1 MALSG
6 VNTYIPTIREFLH
19 HWNEMNLAV
28 GDRVTLAGGFSAQDL
43 EEMGRQLGTCIQ
55 EVNQRDAARTE
66 ALKKKDTLL
75 VGLRERV
82 KQFRAFLAS
91 QLPDSPFRKQAP
103 TLPTFT
109 AAGNLQL
116 ESLGKMIGLWEVL
129 NGEPSKPGFNP
140 PLKLA
145 AGYTIADAKSELS
158 DLRSSYGV
166 YTAALSDATAARARR
181 TELMKEVAVRLR
193 QYRQAAVAYLPTGH
207 PLLEKVPA
215 VAPTGPSTVPGVEL
229 TGEWDTMRAAAVLSW
244 SSAPPETH
252 ERFEVRFCSGAKY
265 KESDEQVVGSVL
277 KGVLSVI
284 TDYGL
289 ATPGAEGWFRVYN
302 ITTDG
307 EEKGSNAIKVS
318 RP

>member
-28 GDRVTLAGGFSAQDL
+28 GERVHLARGFSSNDL
-43 EEMGRQLGTCIQ
+43 EDLSRRLAQCIQ
-55 EVNQRDAARTE
+55 EVVQRDNTRTE

-75 VGLRERV
+75 VAMRERV
-82 KQFRAFLAS
+82 KQFRAFMAS
-91 QLPDSPFRKQAP
+91 QIPDSPYRKQAP

-109 AAGNLQL
+109 AAGNLQQ
-116 ESLGKMIGLWEVL
+116 EALGKMIGLWEVL
-129 NGEPSKPGFNP
+129 NAEAPGPGFNP
-140 PLKLA
+140 PLRLA
-145 AGYTIADAKSELS
+145 GGYSIADAKSELS
-158 DLRSSYGV
+158 DLRSAYAV
-166 YTAALSDATAARARR
+166 YTGALSDATSARARR

-193 QYRQAAVAYLPTGH
+193 QYRQAAIAYLPTGH
-207 PLLEKVPA
+207 PLLERVPA
-215 VAPTGPSTVPGVEL
+215 VAPTGPSTVLGVEL
-229 TGEWDTMRAAAVLSW
+229 SGEWDTMRAAAVLSW
-244 SSAPPETH
+244 TPAPQDTH
-252 ERFEVRFCSGAKY
+252 ERFEVRFCSGTKY
-265 KESDEQVVGSVL
+265 RESEEQVVGSVL

-307 EEKGSNAIKVS
+307 EEMGSNSIKVV